1 MWYLFLK
8 IILVLILSRDNSGIL
23 MDDSIKIVKRNLDA
37 PEINLPAEKA
47 VVLAGDDRIS
57 FFDKRADEVQPIA
70 SITKLMTALVFL
82 ENNPGWE
89 TTYMI
94 GRDDLIE
101 GGKLNL
107 FRGEEIKLKDI
118 FKTSLIASDNGA
130 TIALV
135 HASGLSEEEFVKKMN
150 EKALALGLTN
160 TNFRDPI
167 GLSDDNVS
175 TAREVALLAKEALVR
190 PEIIEATESKDYQFT
205 TLDGREKMI
214 ESTDYLLF
222 DSEDNQF
229 QVLGGKTGYTDKA
242 GYCYVGRFKDL
253 SGREIISVV
262 LNSAGKND
270 RFRES
275 KSLVK
280 WVFDNYTW
288 ESN

>member
-1 MWYLFLK
+1 MWHLFLK

-150 EKALALGLTN
+150 EKTLALGLTN
-160 TNFRDPI
+160 TNFRDSI

-242 GYCYVGRFKDL
+242 GYCYVGRFEDL